1 MAQDFLEDY
10 GKDFCILPWIHMAT
24 HTDGTALL
32 CCTEATRRACKL
44 KSYNSRWYME

>member
-32 CCTEATRRACKL
+32 CCVAQKPPDERVNLNHTTVI
-44 KSYNSRWYME
+44 